1 MNNIDCSSIQQFK
14 DFVELRDYAPATKA
28 EYVRYVRIASRE
40 LGVDPATL
48 TEDKVRDFLLRV
60 RQTKRYSPVAL
71 NSLKCALRL
80 FFRGHLN
87 IGTEWRVFED
97 LRVHRGQTLP
107 VVLSRKE
114 VAVLLQGVFTPR
126 FKVCLTLIYHC
137 GLRISEAVQLGIP
150 DLKGR
155 EGHLIV
161 RAGKGRKDRA
171 VPIAEPM
178 LRMLREFW
186 RTHRHPQWLFPAPCN
201 DWQMVPSKTE
211 ARPSKATT
219 HMSISAVQNAFRLA
233 RAQAGLSPES
243 SVHTLRHCFATHLL
257 EEGVSLRLI
266 SQYLGH
272 ASLDTTAVYLHLTAV
287 NEGQAR
293 EIQGRLFQQ
302 VLSPH

>member
-1 MNNIDCSSIQQFK
+1 MKDIDHPSIATFREY
-14 DFVELRDYAPATKA
+14 VELRDYAPATKA
-28 EYVRYVRIASRE
+28 EYVRYVRTTARH

-48 TEDKVRDFLLRV
+48 TEDKVRDFFLQV
-60 RQTKRYSPVAL
+60 RQSKRYGPVAL
-71 NSLKCALRL
+71 NCLKCSLRL
-80 FFRGHLN
+80 FFRDHLG
-87 IGTEWRVFED
+87 IGKDWRVFED

-107 VVLSRKE
+107 VVLSRQE
-114 VAVLLQGVFTPR
+114 VAALLQAVRSPR
-126 FKVCLTLIYHC
+126 FQVCFSLIYHC
-137 GLRISEAVQLGIP
+137 GLRVSEAVQLSVP

-178 LRMLREFW
+178 LAQLREFW
-186 RTHRHPQWLFPAPCN
+186 RSHRHPQWIFPAPGC
-201 DWQMVPSKTE
+201 DWRFDASKLD
-211 ARPSKATT
+211 ARLAKAST
-219 HMSISAVQNAFRLA
+219 HLSISAVQSAFRLA
-233 RAQAGLSPES
+233 RAAAGLGPES

-287 NEGQAR
+287 NEGRAR
-293 EIQGRLFQQ
+293 EVQGRLFHQ
-302 VLSPH
+302 VHGTR